1 MTLES
6 LNQLNYQGAN
16 VKIVLNDNE
25 MAISKMLVRYL
36 NFLTIS
42 RSKKNITEKR
52 KSFKSSFGKILPLE
66 KNVENLLKKN
76 LEMR

>member
-25 MAISKMLVRYL
+25 MAISKNVGAISQLL
-36 NFLTIS
+36 NNF
-42 RSKKNITEKR
+42 RVKKNIQKR
-52 KSFKSSFGKILPLE
+52 KKL
-66 KNVENLLKKN
+66 
-76 LEMR
+76 